1 MNQRLF
7 FHPFSFKI
15 FFLLF
20 IHAAHFQCMDAAETE
35 QKENRPH
42 PIQFAIPESKI
53 IKEIPEKD
61 LDFSPLIPGR
71 LDTYIYF
78 EEAPYYKDYQRSYY
92 AITCKKGGWDCM
104 RHYEILANGCIP
116 YFLDLDRC
124 DSNTMYFLPR
134 ELIKEAMNL
143 EGVSYLNIDHSKFD
157 RSKYFEILNKL
168 LAYTRKYLT
177 TRAMANYLLNTIHY
191 EETGKILY
199 LSYDLWPDYMRC
211 LLLTGL
217 KEIFTDKVVDY
228 PKVEHIYK
236 NYSGNIQGLAGK
248 GMTYTKNIE
257 DLPID
262 RTNIEERIRN
272 KEFDLI
278 IYGSVHRGL
287 LFHDLVKETYAPEN
301 IVYICGEDYHR
312 CAFIHLQNFFL
323 REFEAL

>member
-1 MNQRLF
+1 M
-7 FHPFSFKI
+7 KI
-15 FFLLF
+15 V
-20 IHAAHFQCMDAAETE
+20 
-35 QKENRPH
+35 P
-42 PIQFAIPESKI
+42 
-53 IKEIPEKD
+53 
-61 LDFSPLIPGR
+61 
-71 LDTYIYF
+71 
-78 EEAPYYKDYQRSYY
+78 
-92 AITCKKGGWDCM
+92 
-104 RHYEILANGCIP
+104 NGCVP

-143 EGVSYLNIDHSKFD
+143 DSILYLNIDHSKFD

-177 TRAMANYLLNTIHY
+177 TRAMANYFLNTIHY

-236 NYSGNIQGLAGK
+236 NYSGNIQGLAGE

-272 KEFDLI
+272 QRIRFNHLW
-278 IYGSVHRGL
+278 
-287 LFHDLVKETYAPEN
+287 
-301 IVYICGEDYHR
+301 ICPQRNKRVTHLKILSIFAAEPYHR